1 MQTTRVGKV
10 DRVILSV
17 NVRMETGWIGDQSRK
32 RIPRQEA
39 AGDGIV
45 VAGTQVEQAGRVL
58 RFPREAAVVV
68 TRPAGQYRTER
79 SVR

>member
-1 MQTTRVGKV
+1 MLRGGQRRQAGEGVAG
-10 DRVILSV
+10 
-17 NVRMETGWIGDQSRK
+17 
-32 RIPRQEA
+32 QEA